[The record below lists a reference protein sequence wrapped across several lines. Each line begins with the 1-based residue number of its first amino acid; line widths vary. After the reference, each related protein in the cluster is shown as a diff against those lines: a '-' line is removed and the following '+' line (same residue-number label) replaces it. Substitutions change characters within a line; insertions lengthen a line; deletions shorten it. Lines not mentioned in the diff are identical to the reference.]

1 MITDTSAQEP
11 RGLNTKELESLA
23 ALSAESPTRRID
35 HALEIARQ
43 ILGMDFGYVTEFVGD
58 EQILRGVSGD
68 SASFDMTQG
77 DGYPLDGTYC
87 QRMVVGSIPKIV
99 PNTAENEELRDLAVT
114 KLSVIGSY
122 VGVPIYLSDGSMY
135 GTFCTI
141 SHQPQSDLGERHLLL
156 MQILSHIVAAG
167 IEQQRLEKENER
179 LRTKMAEMQSD
190 FDEFEEDR
198 RVTRILTSGEFKTI
212 PRGTPPPQ

>member
-1 MITDTSAQEP
+1 VSTGTPAPDP
-11 RGLNTKELESLA
+11 RGLSTTDLESLA
-23 ALSAESPTRRID
+23 ALSAETPTRRIE

-43 ILGMDFGYVTEFVGD
+43 ILGMEFGFVTEFRGD

-68 SASFDMTQG
+68 SASFDMSAG

-87 QRMVVGSIPKIV
+87 QRMVLGTIPKIV
-99 PNTAENEELRDLAVT
+99 PNTADNDELRDLAMT
-114 KLSVIGSY
+114 KLSAIGSY
-122 VGVPIYLSDGSMY
+122 VGVPIYLSDGKMY

-141 SHQPQSDLGERHLLL
+141 SHEPRSDLGERHLLL
-156 MQILSHIVAAG
+156 MQVLSNVVAAG
-167 IEQQRLEKENER
+167 VEQQRLEKDNER

-198 RVTRILTSGEFKTI
+198 RVTRILTSGEFQTI
-212 PRGTPPPQ
+212 PRGTPPPK

>member
-1 MITDTSAQEP
+1 VITDTSAQEP

-99 PNTAENEELRDLAVT
+99 PNTAENEELRDLALT
-114 KLSVIGSY
+114 KLSAIGSY

>member
-99 PNTAENEELRDLAVT
+99 PNTAENEELRDLALT
-114 KLSVIGSY
+114 KLSAIGSY

>member
-1 MITDTSAQEP
+1 MTTDTSAQEP
-11 RGLNTKELESLA
+11 RGLNTKDLESLA

-99 PNTAENEELRDLAVT
+99 PNTAENEELRDLALT
-114 KLSVIGSY
+114 KLSAIGSY